1 MRRTLLPIL
10 LALLTVPSATAGQG
24 PSLGSLIDGVERKLE
39 RMRDL
44 SAHFVQISEDALNR
58 IQRQEGHLYLR
69 RPRMMRW
76 EYQSPEEYLFV
87 SDGRT
92 VYFYVPADMQVSRED
107 VGDAMDDRIPIMFL
121 LGRSDLENEFTRI
134 VQLAVPPQV
143 PGMRVLQMYPRRKN
157 GVEEVQLEVDP
168 GTFDIRRL
176 RITFIDGSTM
186 DLMLDQ
192 LETDADL
199 DESIFDFEV
208 PPGVDVIEG
217 IGP

>member
-1 MRRTLLPIL
+1 MRRTLLPIF
-10 LALLTVPSATAGQG
+10 LALLMVPSATAGQG
-24 PSLGSLIDGVERKLE
+24 PSLGSLIDGVGRKLE

-107 VGDAMDDRIPIMFL
+107 VGDSMDDRIPIMFL

-134 VQLAVPPQV
+134 VQLTVAPQV
-143 PGMRVLQMYPRRKN
+143 PGMRVLEMHPRRKN

-176 RITFIDGSTM
+176 RLTFIDGSTM

>member
-1 MRRTLLPIL
+1 MRRTLLLML
-10 LALLTVPSATAGQG
+10 LAVLTVPSATARQG
-24 PSLGSLIDGVERKLE
+24 PGLGALIDGVERKLE

-44 SAHFVQISEDALNR
+44 SANFVQISEDALNR

-92 VYFYVPADMQVSRED
+92 VYYYVPAEKQVSREN

-134 VQLAVPPQV
+134 EQLAVPPKV
-143 PGMRVLQMYPRRKN
+143 PGARVLQMYPRRQS
-157 GVEEVQLEVDP
+157 GVDEVLLEVDP
-168 GTFDIRRL
+168 DTFDIRRL
-176 RITFIDGSTM
+176 RLTFSDGSTM
-186 DLMLDQ
+186 ELVLDQ
-192 LETDADL
+192 IETDVEL
-199 DESIFDFEV
+199 DESIFDFEI

-217 IGP
+217 IGF

>member
-10 LALLTVPSATAGQG
+10 LAVLTVPSATAGQG
-24 PSLGSLIDGVERKLE
+24 PGLGALIDGVERKLE

-44 SAHFVQISEDALNR
+44 SAHFVQIHEDGLNR

-76 EYQSPEEYLFV
+76 EYQLPEEYLFV

-92 VYFYVPADMQVSRED
+92 VYFYVPAERQVSRD
-107 VGDAMDDRIPIMFL
+107 SVGDAMDDRIPIMFL

-134 VQLAVPPQV
+134 EQLTELPKV
-143 PGMRVLQMYPRRKN
+143 PGMRVLRMYPRRQSD
-157 GVEEVQLEVDP
+157 VDEVRLEVDP
-168 GTFDIRRL
+168 TTFDIRRL
-176 RITFIDGSTM
+176 RFTYIDGSTM
-186 DLMLDQ
+186 ELVLDQ
-192 LETDADL
+192 IETDAEL
-199 DESIFDFEV
+199 DESIFDFEG